1 MTVARKLVFALGA
14 LAVLAL
20 AGQAMV
26 QLRQEWNWYVDESEA
41 DALRLGRALAGPLAF
56 AAQGPDGVRQI
67 RQLTEAVDVALD
79 TDVRWQ
85 WADEQPRL
93 PAEPPKGTLAALRRG
108 ETVSWIQKR
117 GGAASVVAVVPV
129 MVNGRLGL
137 VSFLDDTSIQR
148 DHVLRTMVMLVALS
162 LLVSVLFLVLA
173 NLLGRRIIGEPVA
186 ALTRVVSAVGRG
198 QFDVRAE
205 PHSEDELGALA
216 RAFNGMA
223 AQLQATQA
231 RLEQETQARIEAI
244 DRLRHAERLVTVGKL
259 AAGVAHELGTPMNV
273 ILGRAKL
280 ISSGEVKGE
289 EALKCARIVGE
300 QVDAMMRII
309 RQLLDFASRKQPRR
323 TLVDGGQLL
332 ADTVTLLGPLAQ
344 KSGVALQLAPPEEPV
359 GVSADRPALQQV
371 LSNLVVN
378 AVHASKAGGQVQL
391 GVRRG
396 PATTPAGAPVRTVQF
411 TVRDSGHGLSPEVRQ
426 HLFEPFFTT
435 KEVGQGTGLGLAVSW
450 GIAEDHGG
458 WIAAESEP
466 GQGALF
472 TVHLP
477 ETSP

>member
-20 AGQAMV
+20 AGQAIV

-56 AAQGPDGVRQI
+56 AAQGPDGVQKVT
-67 RQLTEAVDVALD
+67 QLTEAVDVALD

-85 WADEQPRL
+85 WADESPRL

-129 MVNGRLGL
+129 VVNGRLGV

-162 LLVSVLFLVLA
+162 VLVSLLFLVLA

-186 ALTRVVSAVGRG
+186 ALTRVVAAVGRG
-198 QFDVRAE
+198 EFDVRAE
-205 PHSEDELGALA
+205 PRSADELGELA

-280 ISSGEVKGE
+280 IASGEVKGDE
-289 EALKCARIVGE
+289 VTKCARIVGE

-309 RQLLDFASRKQPRR
+309 RQLLDFAARKQPHR
-323 TLVDGGQLL
+323 TVVDGAQLL
-332 ADTVTLLGPLAQ
+332 TDTVTLLGPLAQ
-344 KSGVALQLAPPEEPV
+344 KAGIGLELEPSGDKTE
-359 GVSADRPALQQV
+359 VSVDRPALQQV

-378 AVHASKAGGQVQL
+378 AVHASKAGGKISL
-391 GVRRG
+391 GVKRG
-396 PATTPAGAPVRTVQF
+396 PATTPSGAAIQTVQF
-411 TVRDSGHGLSPEVRQ
+411 TVRDSGHGLSTEVRQ

-435 KEVGQGTGLGLAVSW
+435 KQVGQGTGLGLAVSW

-477 ETSP
+477 ETTS